1 MLKIDLEPGQSVR
14 IGDFAVVTLEEKS
27 GQRARLAFKADRSIP
42 ISKIAQA
49 ASSDAQIAARL
60 GISNEAP
67 ALA

>member
-42 ISKIAQA
+42 INKVSRA
-49 ASSDAQIAARL
+49 ATSDAQIAARVGL
-60 GISNEAP
+60 SGEPAP
-67 ALA
+67 A